1 MKKVRLTV
9 NGGSREVEVED
20 TTVLLDALREG
31 VGTTSVREGCG
42 VGACGACTVLVD
54 GVSVSSCLAN
64 AVRYGGRPI
73 CTADGLPPDDQVVA
87 AFVESNAM
95 QCGYC
100 IPGMV
105 LMTKELLAE
114 NPDPTDEEITRHLEG
129 NICRC
134 ATYLEIRAAVHEAA
148 RRLRA

>member
-1 MKKVRLTV
+1 MSKISLNV
-9 NGGSREVEVED
+9 NGQSRRVEVED

-31 VGTTSVREGCG
+31 VGVTSVREGCG
-42 VGACGACTVLVD
+42 VGACGSCTVLVD
-54 GVSVSSCLAN
+54 GQSVSSCLAN
-64 AVRYGGRPI
+64 ALRYDGRPI
-73 CTADGLPPDDQVVA
+73 VTADGLPSDDDVVA
-87 AFVESNAM
+87 AFVGSNAM

-114 NPDPTDEEITRHLEG
+114 NPQPSDDDITHHLEG

-134 ATYLEIRAAVHEAA
+134 GSYLEIRAAVHEAA
-148 RRLRA
+148 RRMTS